1 MHVNREFFVC
11 LSTSSASDVANLQ
24 RSAHDTQGQSA
35 QACRP
40 THDAADGLEFGNA
53 GNSVARC
60 PINASRQRCLRI
72 LRASQVSLFSWYA
85 AAGSEPRP
93 NRYCIAEDEG
103 HPHAIQRHSVGQGC
117 GHGARRIVRESASCH
132 WKRRALQRRSGRF
145 CARARAGP
153 FASQSAIRVA
163 AP

>member
-53 GNSVARC
+53 GNSVGDEHETCKIPDGPSLAHG
-60 PINASRQRCLRI
+60 PSRRQPQFFGDGWGRLVKAEVVMTETVNMPYFVRREPCNDLWRHRI
-72 LRASQVSLFSWYA
+72 PL
-85 AAGSEPRP
+85 
-93 NRYCIAEDEG
+93 ID
-103 HPHAIQRHSVGQGC
+103 QG
-117 GHGARRIVRESASCH
+117 
-132 WKRRALQRRSGRF
+132 L
-145 CARARAGP
+145 
-153 FASQSAIRVA
+153 
-163 AP
+163 

>member
-72 LRASQVSLFSWYA
+72 LRARIRKHLWRDAFIGQRATLFR
-85 AAGSEPRP
+85 SEEHTTELQSR
-93 NRYCIAEDEG
+93 G
-103 HPHAIQRHSVGQGC
+103 HLVCRLLL
-117 GHGARRIVRESASCH
+117 E
-132 WKRRALQRRSGRF
+132 KKKKDN
-145 CARARAGP
+145 
-153 FASQSAIRVA
+153 
-163 AP
+163 